1 MIPHRRIERNSGS
14 NQKKGK
20 KDKFL
25 SSTPFVWAARSS
37 ALLPWL
43 SGLTQQE
50 PDVFCIII
58 DLKCKG
64 KQSEHCLV
72 INLRLL
78 ISSERFSS
86 GEVRMKSLEEM
97 EEEKEEE
104 ESSSDW
110 FWARFN
116 LAAERLDS

>member
-1 MIPHRRIERNSGS
+1 M
-14 NQKKGK
+14 
-20 KDKFL
+20 
-25 SSTPFVWAARSS
+25 
-37 ALLPWL
+37 
-43 SGLTQQE
+43 
-50 PDVFCIII
+50 FCIII

-72 INLRLL
+72 IHLRLL

-86 GEVRMKSLEEM
+86 GEVRVKSLEEM

-110 FWARFN
+110 FWAHFN